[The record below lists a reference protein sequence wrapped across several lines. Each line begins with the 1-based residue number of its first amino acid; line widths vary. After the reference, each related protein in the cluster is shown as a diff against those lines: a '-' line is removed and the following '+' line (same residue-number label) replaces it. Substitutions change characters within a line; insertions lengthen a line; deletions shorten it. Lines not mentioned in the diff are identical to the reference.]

1 MIDRADETGEPKTPF
16 PAAAEAEMGEGGEQ
30 KPPGLGPRYQ
40 RVASLLTR
48 LAATARSFLLYDV
61 GNEAINRFLT
71 ALLDNL
77 VATLQSEGQLTLA
90 VHPYELKLED
100 QTVYLNR
107 DRERS
112 LAFRLYRDGVRALTF
127 RKGFQAE
134 ELTRLLEILSIRYTG
149 VHQREEDMVTLLW
162 KARFTHL
169 DVATVE
175 GIVPEDTDAGG
186 LGGPESPPSSRA
198 SADSFRA
205 SGEDEGPVAAPRAF
219 ALPDDVDLPRP
230 QLPPPKGPTW
240 IEVAPERLQALRDE
254 VGEAALPGECL
265 TLLGRL
271 RRELA
276 DPKKAI
282 AFGEVS
288 HLFGEV
294 RDFLLS
300 VDRLPAL
307 KRFGALLWE
316 MAGEDTPAWDP
327 QRHAAVYDLLDSCG
341 DRRAVR
347 RLLRSVSAED
357 RQLRPELI
365 EVLDR
370 VCPEPLVAVMDTLAE
385 EEGLATR
392 AVARQAL
399 EHYARRKPGLLEQR
413 FLVSRGRAASDLLRV
428 MMHVGGEAAAAF
440 GAQQCLHPDAAVQ
453 DEALWHIARMPYS
466 GALGRSLFEAFRLAD
481 PRRQE
486 RILEIVARS
495 GDTRFLAPLTG
506 YVEERAGQIGT
517 DEASRIGRVLG
528 ILGGPESIGRW
539 QAWLQPAGG
548 RRKGFSGP
556 LARVVAAATALA
568 FIRAESAAEALGAAF
583 DDADEASQ
591 PWILGALAQRQRQA
605 WEATR

>member
-16 PAAAEAEMGEGGEQ
+16 PAAAEAEAEGGEQ
-30 KPPGLGPRYQ
+30 KPQGLGPRYQ

-90 VHPYELKLED
+90 VHPHELKLEE

-175 GIVPEDTDAGG
+175 GIVPEDTEG
-186 LGGPESPPSSRA
+186 S
-198 SADSFRA
+198 
-205 SGEDEGPVAAPRAF
+205 DEGPAPAPRAF
-219 ALPDDVDLPRP
+219 VLPDDIDLPRP
-230 QLPPPKGPTW
+230 ELPPPKGPTW

-254 VGEAALPGECL
+254 VGDAALPGECL

-276 DPKKAI
+276 DPKKAVT
-282 AFGEVS
+282 FGEVS

-327 QRHAAVYDLLDSCG
+327 HRHAAVYDLLDSCG

-428 MMHVGGEAAAAF
+428 MMHVGGESAAAF
-440 GAQQCLHPDAAVQ
+440 VAQQCLHPDAAVQ

-495 GDTRFLAPLTG
+495 GDTRFLVPLAG

-605 WEATR
+605 WEAAR

>member
-16 PAAAEAEMGEGGEQ
+16 PAAAEAEAEGGEQ
-30 KPPGLGPRYQ
+30 KPQGLGPRYQ

-175 GIVPEDTDAGG
+175 GIVPEDEDAGG
-186 LGGPESPPSSRA
+186 LG
-198 SADSFRA
+198 
-205 SGEDEGPVAAPRAF
+205 GPVAAPRAF

-327 QRHAAVYDLLDSCG
+327 HRHAAVYDLLDSCG

-440 GAQQCLHPDAAVQ
+440 GVQQCLHPDAAVQ

-481 PRRQE
+481 PHRQE

-495 GDTRFLAPLTG
+495 GDTRFLAPLAG
-506 YVEERAGQIGT
+506 HVEERAGQIGT

>member
-1 MIDRADETGEPKTPF
+1 MIDRADESAEPKTPF
-16 PAAAEAEMGEGGEQ
+16 PAAADADAEGGEQ
-30 KPPGLGPRYQ
+30 KPQGLGPRYQ

-48 LAATARSFLLYDV
+48 LAATARSFLLYDA
-61 GNEAINRFLT
+61 GNDAINRFLT

-77 VATLQSEGQLTLA
+77 VATLHAEGQITLT
-90 VHPYELKLED
+90 VHQYELKLED
-100 QTVYLNR
+100 QSVYLNR

-127 RKGFQAE
+127 RKGFHAE

-149 VHQREEDMVTLLW
+149 VHQREDDMVTLLW

-175 GIVPEDTDAGG
+175 GIVPEHAQTT
-186 LGGPESPPSSRA
+186 
-198 SADSFRA
+198 
-205 SGEDEGPVAAPRAF
+205 DEGAPAPPAAGF
-219 ALPDDVDLPRP
+219 SLPDDVDLPRP
-230 QLPPPKGPTW
+230 ELPPPKGPTW
-240 IEVAPERLQALRDE
+240 IEVPADRLQALRDE
-254 VGEAALPGECL
+254 VGEATLPGDCL
-265 TLLGRL
+265 SLLGRL
-271 RRELA
+271 RREMA
-276 DPKKAI
+276 DPQKAI
-282 AFGEVS
+282 TFEEVS

-316 MAGEDTPAWDP
+316 MAGEDTPAWDTH
-327 QRHAAVYDLLDSCG
+327 RHAAVYDLLDSCG

-347 RLLRSVSAED
+347 RLLRSVPSED

-428 MMHVGGEAAAAF
+428 MMHVGGEAATAF
-440 GAQQCLHPDAAVQ
+440 VAQQCLHPDAAVQ

-495 GDTRFLAPLTG
+495 GDTRFLAPLAG
-506 YVEERAGQIGT
+506 YVEERAAQIST

-528 ILGGPESIGRW
+528 ILGGPDSIGRW
-539 QAWLQPAGG
+539 QSWLQPAGG

-583 DDADEASQ
+583 DDADETSQ

-605 WEATR
+605 WDGTR

>member
-16 PAAAEAEMGEGGEQ
+16 PAATEAEAEGGEQ

-71 ALLDNL
+71 ALRDNL

-112 LAFRLYRDGVRALTF
+112 LAFRLYRDGVRALNF

-175 GIVPEDTDAGG
+175 GIVPEDPEAG
-186 LGGPESPPSSRA
+186 
-198 SADSFRA
+198 
-205 SGEDEGPVAAPRAF
+205 DEGPAAVPRAF
-219 ALPDDVDLPRP
+219 VLPDDVDLPRP
-230 QLPPPKGPTW
+230 ELPPPKGPTW
-240 IEVAPERLQALRDE
+240 IQVAPERLQALRDE

-271 RRELA
+271 RREMA

-282 AFGEVS
+282 PFGEVS

-347 RLLRSVSAED
+347 RLLRSVPSEE
-357 RQLRPELI
+357 RQLRPELL

-440 GAQQCLHPDAAVQ
+440 AAQQCLHPDAVVQ

-495 GDTRFLAPLTG
+495 GDTRFLVPLAG

-605 WEATR
+605 WEAAR

>member
-1 MIDRADETGEPKTPF
+1 MIDRADESGEPKPPF
-16 PAAAEAEMGEGGEQ
+16 PAAAEAETGEGGEQ
-30 KPPGLGPRYQ
+30 KPSGLGPRYQ

-77 VATLQSEGQLTLA
+77 VTTLQSEGQITLA
-90 VHPYELKLED
+90 VHPYELKLEE

-127 RKGFQAE
+127 RKGFHAE

-162 KARFTHL
+162 KARFSHL

-175 GIVPEDTDAGG
+175 GIVPQDAEG
-186 LGGPESPPSSRA
+186 
-198 SADSFRA
+198 
-205 SGEDEGPVAAPRAF
+205 GEDGVPPAPRAF
-219 ALPDDVDLPRP
+219 TLPDDVDLPRP
-230 QLPPPKGPTW
+230 ELPPPKGPTW
-240 IEVAPERLQALRDE
+240 TEVAPERLQALRDE
-254 VGEAALPGECL
+254 AGEAALPADCL

-276 DPKKAI
+276 DPKNAVTF
-282 AFGEVS
+282 AEVS
-288 HLFGEV
+288 HLFAEV

-307 KRFGALLWE
+307 KRFGALLWD
-316 MAGEDTPAWDP
+316 MASEDTPAWDP

-347 RLLRSVSAED
+347 RLLRSVPAED
-357 RQLRPELI
+357 RQIRPELI

-370 VCPEPLVAVMDTLAE
+370 VCPEPLVAVMDTLADE
-385 EEGLATR
+385 EAVATR

-428 MMHVGGEAAAAF
+428 MMHVGGEAAAPFA
-440 GAQQCLHPDAAVQ
+440 AQQCLHPDPAVQ

-495 GDTRFLAPLTG
+495 GDTRFLVPLAG

-528 ILGGPESIGRW
+528 ILGGADSIGRW
-539 QAWLQPAGG
+539 QAWLQPVGG
-548 RRKGFSGP
+548 RRKGFAGP
-556 LARVVAAATALA
+556 LPRVVAAATALA

-583 DDADEASQ
+583 DDADETSQ
-591 PWILGALAQRQRQA
+591 PWILGALAQRQRQS
-605 WEATR
+605 WEGTR

>member
-16 PAAAEAEMGEGGEQ
+16 PAAAEAEAEGGEQ
-30 KPPGLGPRYQ
+30 KPQGLGPRYQ

-77 VATLQSEGQLTLA
+77 VATLQSEGQITLA

-175 GIVPEDTDAGG
+175 GIVPEDTEG
-186 LGGPESPPSSRA
+186 S
-198 SADSFRA
+198 
-205 SGEDEGPVAAPRAF
+205 DEGPAPAPRAF
-219 ALPDDVDLPRP
+219 VLPDDIDLPRP
-230 QLPPPKGPTW
+230 ELPPPKGPTW

-254 VGEAALPGECL
+254 VGDATLPGECL

-276 DPKKAI
+276 DPKKAVT
-282 AFGEVS
+282 FGEVS

-327 QRHAAVYDLLDSCG
+327 HRHAAVYDLLDSCG

-428 MMHVGGEAAAAF
+428 MMHVGGESAAAF
-440 GAQQCLHPDAAVQ
+440 VAQQCLHPDAAVQ

-495 GDTRFLAPLTG
+495 GDTRFLVPLAG

-605 WEATR
+605 WEAAR

>member
-1 MIDRADETGEPKTPF
+1 MTEGVDGSGEPKTPF
-16 PAAAEAEMGEGGEQ
+16 PAAAEADTGEGGEQ

-40 RVASLLTR
+40 RVSFLLTR
-48 LAATARSFLLYDV
+48 LAATARSFLLYDA

-71 ALLDNL
+71 GLLESL
-77 VATLQSEGQLTLA
+77 VSTLQSEGQLVLA
-90 VHPYELKLED
+90 VLPFELKLED
-100 QTVYLNR
+100 QPVYLNR

-112 LAFRLYRDGVRALTF
+112 LAFRLHRDGVRTLTF
-127 RKGFQAE
+127 RKGFQEE

-149 VHQREEDMVTLLW
+149 VNQREEDMVTLLW
-162 KARFTHL
+162 KARFEHL

-175 GIVPEDTDAGG
+175 GIVPEGSEG
-186 LGGPESPPSSRA
+186 S
-198 SADSFRA
+198 
-205 SGEDEGPVAAPRAF
+205 EDEPSAGAPAV

-230 QLPPPKGPTW
+230 ELPPPKGPTW
-240 IEVAPERLQALRDE
+240 IEVPPERLQALRDE
-254 VGEAALPGECL
+254 VGEAALPADCL
-265 TLLGRL
+265 ALLGRL

-276 DPKKAI
+276 EPRHGMT
-282 AFGEVS
+282 FGEVA
-288 HLFGEV
+288 HLFVEV
-294 RDFLLS
+294 RDYLLS

-327 QRHAAVYDLLDSCG
+327 NRHAAVYDLLDSCG

-347 RLLRSVSAED
+347 RLLRSVPADE
-357 RQLRPELI
+357 RRLRPDLI

-392 AVARQAL
+392 AVARQIL
-399 EHYARRKPGLLEQR
+399 EHYARRKPGLIEQR
-413 FLVSRGRAASDLLRV
+413 FLLSRGRAASDLLRV

-440 GAQQCLHPDAAVQ
+440 VAQQCLHPDAVVQ
-453 DEALWHIARMPYS
+453 DEALWHLARMPYS
-466 GALGRSLFEAFRLAD
+466 GALGRSLFEAFRTAD
-481 PRRQE
+481 PTRRG

-495 GDTRFLAPLTG
+495 ADTRFLAPLASF
-506 YVEERAGQIGT
+506 VEERAGELAT
-517 DEASRIGRVLG
+517 DEASHIGRVLG
-528 ILGGPESIGRW
+528 ILGGPESIPRW

-548 RRKGFSGP
+548 RRKGFAGP

-568 FIRAESAAEALGAAF
+568 FIRAEAAAEALGAAF
-583 DDADEASQ
+583 DDADETSQ

-605 WEATR
+605 WEAAR

>member
-1 MIDRADETGEPKTPF
+1 MTEGVDGSGEPKTPF
-16 PAAAEAEMGEGGEQ
+16 PAAAEAESGEGGEQ
-30 KPPGLGPRYQ
+30 KPQGLGPRYQ
-40 RVASLLTR
+40 RVSSLLTR
-48 LAATARSFLLYDV
+48 LAATARSFLLYDA

-71 ALLDNL
+71 GLLESL
-77 VATLQSEGQLTLA
+77 ISTLQSEGQLVLA
-90 VHPYELKLED
+90 VFPYELKLDD
-100 QTVYLNR
+100 QPVYLNR

-112 LAFRLYRDGVRALTF
+112 LAFRLHRDGVRTLTL

-162 KARFTHL
+162 KARFEHL

-175 GIVPEDTDAGG
+175 GIVPEGTEG
-186 LGGPESPPSSRA
+186 S
-198 SADSFRA
+198 
-205 SGEDEGPVAAPRAF
+205 EDEPSAGAPGV

-230 QLPPPKGPTW
+230 ELPPPKGPTW

-254 VGEAALPGECL
+254 VGEAALPADCL
-265 TLLGRL
+265 ALLGRL
-271 RRELA
+271 RRELTEPRHA
-276 DPKKAI
+276 MT
-282 AFGEVS
+282 FGELA
-288 HLFGEV
+288 HLFAEV
-294 RDFLLS
+294 RDYLLS

-316 MAGEDTPAWDP
+316 MAGEDAPAWDP
-327 QRHAAVYDLLDSCG
+327 SRHAAVYDLLDSCG

-347 RLLRSVSAED
+347 RLLRSVPGEE
-357 RQLRPELI
+357 RRLRPDLI

-413 FLVSRGRAASDLLRV
+413 FLLSRGRAASDLLRV
-428 MMHVGGEAAAAF
+428 MMHVGGEAAAGF
-440 GAQQCLHPDAAVQ
+440 VAQQCLHPDAAVQ
-453 DEALWHIARMPYS
+453 DEALWHLARMPYS
-466 GALGRSLFEAFRLAD
+466 SALGRSLFEAFRMAD
-481 PRRQE
+481 PARRG

-495 GDTRFLAPLTG
+495 GDTRFLAPLASF
-506 YVEERAGQIGT
+506 VEERAGQLAT
-517 DEASRIGRVLG
+517 DEASHIGRVLG
-528 ILGGPESIGRW
+528 ILGGPESISRW

-548 RRKGFSGP
+548 RRKGFVGP

-568 FIRAESAAEALGAAF
+568 FIRAEAAAEALGAAF
-583 DDADEASQ
+583 DDADETSQ

-605 WEATR
+605 WEAAR